1 MLYFQN
7 VAFHAEATKEVGLFN
22 QRLGPGT
29 SYLGAEDRNRAIR
42 VPLCRR
48 EDSLHLSFEAK
59 QQKPKVHGDRETH
72 VLRLHT
78 YVRFSMVPLR
88 GLLRSATKIHGKYV
102 LW

>member
-42 VPLCRR
+42 FLFAA

-78 YVRFSMVPLR
+78 NVRFSMVPLR